1 MKKGF
6 SLVEILVSVAIIGI
20 LSGIGIQA
28 FVASRER
35 ARLEEDVAKVVQAI
49 RKAQNSALA
58 PSRST
63 ASGIGLNDKICSIV
77 LRINTTNKT
86 LTSFYTIGEMG
97 SCGGISNARTYGVGD
112 KLNYSN
118 INGTGNIDFSFN
130 VPFADTSQK
139 SVTLTR
145 GDVSNRISKTITVT
159 GEGLIKVEE

>member
-35 ARLEEDVAKVVQAI
+35 ARLEEDVSKVVQAI
-49 RKAQNSALA
+49 RKAQNAALA

-63 ASGIGLNDKICSIV
+63 ATDIGSNKICSIV
-77 LRINTTNKT
+77 LRINSTNNT
-86 LTSFYTIGEMG
+86 LTPLYTIGGMN
-97 SCGGISNARTYGVGD
+97 SCGGIINTYGVGD

-118 INGTGNIDFSFN
+118 IDGTGNIDFSFN
-130 VPFADTSQK
+130 VPFANTTQK
-139 SVTLTR
+139 SVKLTR
-145 GDVSNRISKTITVT
+145 GNVSKTITVT
-159 GEGLIKVEE
+159 DQGLIKVEE